1 VRDVNQTRGKFRP
14 GHAYDVWQA
23 ERYARR
29 RTAAQPALPPEFTF
43 GYLHPTG
50 GCPHSPPCSPSGAK
64 PFGGNDQ
71 GSRCQPQPK
80 QAHAHV
86 STADIMFYGGAVGG
100 GKSEYAIVEA
110 VTLCLIYAGQKVA
123 IFRRTLT
130 QLEQEL
136 EGRII
141 LLTWA
146 DDKNFRGPNGKLFC
160 KYNRQRHVFKFW
172 NGSELHLCFCNNEKD
187 VYKYQS
193 FQIIGLF
200 IDESSHFTEYMV
212 KYLITRVRSARPG
225 VPKIVRLTSNPG
237 NVGHGWHKRWFVR
250 IRSEE
255 LGPRPDLAQWADDP
269 RTPPESRFAIL
280 HGRRPPQPFE
290 IWRPLPPLHS
300 RVRPDQMA
308 TRQFIPAWFHD
319 NIALATADPDYLAS
333 KVYSLG
339 GDAAKQL
346 AEGDWDANE
355 SMIVGSM
362 WHERHLIT
370 DVDFALL
377 ATSQLGVG
385 QVIPWH
391 VFPDHQWRPPV
402 GSKIY
407 GSVDYGFGAP
417 WSFHLHAT
425 LPGGH
430 TRTFF
435 EFYEAGVRDHDQ
447 AKRIWKALNEQKFR
461 DGQTKLLDGLE
472 YIVYE
477 PMMGGSRKEVG
488 LAKSILEVYQDETQH
503 KVQFVQG
510 AGGRSAR
517 MSRPNRWMDA
527 LSTAEDGFPWW
538 SCTAACP
545 DLIRTVPEV
554 PWEQVDGHR
563 GEVEDEKS
571 ENHAYE
577 DVGRFFEARPHA
589 PRVTAPDPLAH
600 LKDDPV
606 SKAHQEQMLKK
617 HSPKKK
623 TLNMGVLAQ

>member
-1 VRDVNQTRGKFRP
+1 MDRVRSKLRP
-14 GHAYDVWQA
+14 GHLYDVWSA

-29 RTAAQPALPPEFTF
+29 KTAAKPALPPEFTF
-43 GYLHPTG
+43 GYLHPSG
-50 GCPHSPPCSPSGAK
+50 GCQHEPPCSPPTAR

-71 GSRCQPQPK
+71 GSRCKPQPK

-86 STADIMFYGGAVGG
+86 SQADILFYGGAVGG

-110 VTLCLIYAGQKVA
+110 ITLCLQYAGQKVA

-141 LLTWA
+141 LLAWA

-200 IDESSHFTEYMV
+200 IDESSHFTEFMV
-212 KYLITRVRSARPG
+212 LYLITRVRSPKPG
-225 VPKIVRLTSNPG
+225 VPKVIRLTSNPG
-237 NVGHGWHKRWFVR
+237 NVGHGWHKRWF
-250 IRSEE
+250 IRPTSEE
-255 LGPRPDLAQWADDP
+255 RGSRP
-269 RTPPESRFAIL
+269 
-280 HGRRPPQPFE
+280 PPQPFE
-290 IWRPLPPLHS
+290 VWRPLPRKDDPTPPEQIL
-300 RVRPDQMA
+300 

-319 NIALATADPDYLAS
+319 NFALQAADPNYLA
-333 KVYSLG
+333 KVWALG
-339 GDAAKQL
+339 GDKARQL
-346 AEGDWDANE
+346 ADGDWDANE
-355 SMIVGSM
+355 SMIVGAF
-362 WHERHLIT
+362 WRERHRILET
-370 DVDFALL
+370 DFALL
-377 ATSQLGVG
+377 NTGYFSPN
-385 QVIPWH
+385 QVVPWH
-391 VFPDHQWRPPV
+391 VYPAEHWRPPV
-402 GSKIY
+402 GAKIY
-407 GSVDYGFGAP
+407 GSVDYGYGAP

-435 EFYEAGVRDHDQ
+435 EFYEAGVRDHEQ
-447 AKRIWKALNEQKFR
+447 AARIWRALNTVTFR
-461 DGQTKLLDGLE
+461 DSKVPLLEGLE

-477 PMMGGSRKEVG
+477 PVMSGSRLENG
-488 LAKSILEVYQDETQH
+488 LAKSIIEVYQDETQH
-503 KVQFVQG
+503 KVQFLQG

-527 LSTAEDGFPWW
+527 LSIAPDGFPWW
-538 SCTAACP
+538 ACTTGCP
-545 DLIRTVPEV
+545 HLIRTVPEV
-554 PWEQVDGHR
+554 PWEEVDGHR

-589 PRVTAPDPLAH
+589 PRTEIVDPLAH
-600 LKDDPV
+600 LSDDPV
-606 SKAHQEQMLKK
+606 SKRHQEQMAKK
-617 HSPKKK
+617 HAGKPKKFDVGAL
-623 TLNMGVLAQ
+623 TR

>member
-1 VRDVNQTRGKFRP
+1 MDRPRSKFRP
-14 GHAYDVWQA
+14 GHAYDVWSA

-29 RTAAQPALPPEFTF
+29 KTAAKPPLPNEFTF

-50 GCPHSPPCSPSGAK
+50 GCPHSPPCSPPTSK

-80 QAHAHV
+80 QGYAHV
-86 STADIMFYGGAVGG
+86 STADILFYGGAVGG

-110 VTLCLIYAGQKVA
+110 VTLCLIYPGQKVA

-136 EGRII
+136 EGRIM

-172 NGSELHLCFCNNEKD
+172 NGSELHLCFCNRESD

-200 IDESSHFTEYMV
+200 IDESSHFTEFMV
-212 KYLITRVRSARPG
+212 NYLITRVRSPKPG
-225 VPKIVRLTSNPG
+225 VPKVIRLTSNPG
-237 NVGHGWHKRWFVR
+237 NVGHGWHKRWF
-250 IRSEE
+250 IRPTSEE
-255 LGPRPDLAQWADDP
+255 RGNRPMPA
-269 RTPPESRFAIL
+269 
-280 HGRRPPQPFE
+280 PFE
-290 IWRPLPPLHS
+290 VWRPLPKKDDPTPPEQIL
-300 RVRPDQMA
+300 

-319 NIALATADPDYLAS
+319 NIALQLADPTYLA
-333 KVYSLG
+333 KVYRLG
-339 GDAAKQL
+339 GDKAKQL

-355 SMIVGSM
+355 SMIVGPF
-362 WHERHLIT
+362 WQERHRILET
-370 DVDFALL
+370 DYALL
-377 ATSQLGVG
+377 NSGLLQPN
-385 QVIPWH
+385 QIIPWH
-391 VFPDHQWRPPV
+391 IFPSTTWRPHV
-402 GSKIY
+402 GAKIY

-435 EFYEAGVRDHDQ
+435 EFYAAGVRDHEQ
-447 AKRIWKALNEQKFR
+447 ASRIWKALNTQTFDDQK
-461 DGQTKLLDGLE
+461 TPLLDGLE
-472 YIVYE
+472 WIVFD
-477 PMMGGSRKEVG
+477 PAMSGSRREDG
-488 LAKSILEVYQDETQH
+488 LAKSIIEVYQDETQG
-503 KVQFVQG
+503 KVQFIPG

-527 LSTAEDGFPWW
+527 LSLAPDGFPWW
-538 SCTAACP
+538 SCTNACT

-554 PWEQVDGHR
+554 PWEEIDGHR
-563 GEVEDEKS
+563 GEVEDEHS

-577 DVGRFFEARPHA
+577 DTGRFFEARPHA
-589 PRVTAPDPLAH
+589 PRAQMIDPLAH
-600 LKDDPV
+600 LNDDPV
-606 SKAHQEQMLKK
+606 SKRHQEEMARKHAGKSKK
-617 HSPKKK
+617 FNAGA
-623 TLNMGVLAQ
+623 LVQ